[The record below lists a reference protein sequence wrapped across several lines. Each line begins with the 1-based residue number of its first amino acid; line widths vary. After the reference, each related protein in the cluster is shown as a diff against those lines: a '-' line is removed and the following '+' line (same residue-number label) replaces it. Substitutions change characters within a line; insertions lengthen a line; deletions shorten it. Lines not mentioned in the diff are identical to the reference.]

1 MTSTVI
7 AADRVTWTPARAL
20 LLGGLTVG
28 VLDGLDA
35 LVFFGLRG
43 VPPTRLFQG
52 IASGL
57 LGRPAFEGGMA
68 TALLGVL
75 LHFFIAFA
83 VVTAYHV
90 AARWIPALA
99 HRPWIFGPLYG
110 LLVYA
115 VMNFMVIPL
124 SAIDAR
130 SPSTGVLLNGLL
142 IHALGVGLPAALS
155 ARLNHAA
162 RPTGSAGGIAGHSGR
177 LSS

>member
-1 MTSTVI
+1 MTSAAI
-7 AADRVTWTPARAL
+7 AADRAMWTPARAL

-43 VPPTRLFQG
+43 VSPARLFQG

-57 LGRPAFEGGMA
+57 LGRLAFEGGMA

-75 LHFFIAFA
+75 LHFLIAFA
-83 VVTAYHV
+83 VVTTYHV
-90 AARWIPALA
+90 VARRIPGLTR
-99 HRPWIFGPLYG
+99 RPWIYGPLYG

-115 VMNFMVIPL
+115 VMNFIVIPL
-124 SAIDAR
+124 SAIGAR
-130 SPSTGVLLNGLL
+130 SPSTAVLLNGLL

-155 ARLNHAA
+155 AKAA
-162 RPTGSAGGIAGHSGR
+162 RVRA
-177 LSS
+177 